1 MEPGTPTDLAMRKF
15 FLGMFVGIAIS
26 AAVFVPLLLSERR
39 DKFDFGR
46 KNGIVAG
53 RFEAADALE
62 KEFGRYDC
70 HAPYKVLF
78 SVKTTEVVAT
88 ETNGV
93 RTIRVIP

>member
-1 MEPGTPTDLAMRKF
+1 MRKF
-15 FLGMFVGIAIS
+15 FLGVFVGIAIS
-26 AAVFVPLLLSERR
+26 AIILVPLLRSERR
-39 DKFDFGR
+39 NKFDFGR

-62 KEFGRYDC
+62 KEFGRYDG

-78 SVKTTEVVAT
+78 SVKTTDVIST

-93 RTIRVIP
+93 KTVRIIP